1 LRLGW
6 YMSFL
11 RQGLC
16 TLYNPI
22 HVVHD

>member
-1 LRLGW
+1 LRLG